1 MTSPKPELVFDDLPK
16 GRKFTPLRYEITPR
30 LVNAYMD
37 TVGDRNPLYWDQ
49 AKAGAAGGL
58 VAPPGLAAI
67 YARLSY
73 LQENTM
79 PSGGVLAG
87 QEFEF
92 LKPVKPGAVLT
103 VQAEVFES
111 YLDPKDRKRVNFLIV
126 ARDGQGDRVCVVRL
140 YAIWPK

>member
-1 MTSPKPELVFDDLPK
+1 MTTDKPELIFDDLPQ
-16 GRKFTPLRYEITPR
+16 GRKFTPLRYEITPQ
-30 LVNAYMD
+30 LVEAYMAN
-37 TVGDRNPLYWDQ
+37 VGDRNPLYWDRTQ
-49 AKAGAAGGL
+49 AGAEPL

-87 QEFEF
+87 QEFQF
-92 LKPVKPGAVLT
+92 FKPVGLNEVLT

-111 YLDPKDRKRVNFLIV
+111 YLDPKGRKRVNFLIV
-126 ARDGQGDRVCVVRL
+126 ARDGKGDRVCVVRL